1 MDNHTGTENNDEIFA
16 RRLRLITR
24 AVIGACVFVILFYFA
39 VKRYKGVKL
48 AIDQVVTVFRPFVFG
63 FAIAF
68 LMSPVMTFFD
78 DKLKALILPHV
89 KNKEGV
95 GKKIRLFSS
104 IVAILLMI
112 ALISLFLKSV
122 IPQMIQTITYIYNHI
137 EEQLL
142 NVLDWADEITKG
154 RFTHQIDQAR
164 DPKKVENFIVLFRD
178 FISQYMNWKGQSEM
192 YRQIT
197 DSVIGI
203 GRYIAAFL
211 IGLFVAVYFLIDKE
225 KYKSISKK
233 MLFGIFP
240 SRVANPIMDVMIKA
254 KEIFYG
260 FFVGK
265 IIDSVIIGFICYAC
279 MIIFKW
285 PYPVLVSVI
294 IGVTNIIPVFGPY
307 IGAVPT
313 VLIIFFTN
321 PMQGIY
327 FLIYILVLQQLDGN
341 VIGPKILGDSTG
353 VDAFWVLFAIV
364 VGGGFFGFMGML
376 LGVPIVALLYYILS
390 KVFVY
395 LARKR
400 GLPIKTAVYENVRE
414 YDEAKGELVYHDVED
429 EKKGF
434 AVFDF
439 LSKHKSKK

>member
-1 MDNHTGTENNDEIFA
+1 
-16 RRLRLITR
+16 
-24 AVIGACVFVILFYFA
+24 
-39 VKRYKGVKL
+39 
-48 AIDQVVTVFRPFVFG
+48 
-63 FAIAF
+63 
-68 LMSPVMTFFD
+68 
-78 DKLKALILPHV
+78 
-89 KNKEGV
+89 
-95 GKKIRLFSS
+95 
-104 IVAILLMI
+104 
-112 ALISLFLKSV
+112 
-122 IPQMIQTITYIYNHI
+122 
-137 EEQLL
+137 
-142 NVLDWADEITKG
+142 
-154 RFTHQIDQAR
+154 
-164 DPKKVENFIVLFRD
+164 
-178 FISQYMNWKGQSEM
+178 MNWNGQSEM

-211 IGLFVAVYFLIDKE
+211 IGLFVAVYFLMDKE

-376 LGVPIVALLYYILS
+376 LGVPVVALLYYILS

-414 YDEAKGELVYHDVED
+414 YDEAKGELVYHNVED